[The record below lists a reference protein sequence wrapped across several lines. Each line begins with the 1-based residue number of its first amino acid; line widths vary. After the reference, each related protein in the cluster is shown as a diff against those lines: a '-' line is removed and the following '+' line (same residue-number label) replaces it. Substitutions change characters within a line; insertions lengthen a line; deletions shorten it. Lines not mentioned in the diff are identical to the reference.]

1 MLLHTAARRTL
12 LIPCVLAT
20 LCTLGACSTEAWYE
34 GAKRS
39 AENQCRQQP
48 PGAVEECL
56 ARVNKSRYDTYEKER
71 TAPR

>member
-1 MLLHTAARRTL
+1 MSPVPRFSAMLMLLWVLTL
-12 LIPCVLAT
+12 T
-20 LCTLGACSTEAWYE
+20 GCSTEAWFE

-48 PGAVEECL
+48 PGAIDECL

-71 TAPR
+71 ATVK